1 MPRFQGGLN
10 TRTEQGYG
18 NFTRTLP
25 LSGQGE
31 SGTFKPP
38 CQPRLCAGGV
48 GRGGGVSIV
57 VQRSVLSSVPVS
69 RCDLFQADGRDCEP
83 RAHRGMSNG

>member
-18 NFTRTLP
+18 DFTRTLP

-38 CQPRLCAGGV
+38 VSLASVREGREGRRSINSGAAQCSFFGPGQPV
-48 GRGGGVSIV
+48 
-57 VQRSVLSSVPVS
+57 
-69 RCDLFQADGRDCEP
+69 
-83 RAHRGMSNG
+83 